1 MIRQNFQQI
10 ALVRLDDA
18 QALLDKNQYDGCC
31 YLAGYCIELALKAVT
46 CKLMGRDDFFSLAR
60 PESVRASKIHNLR
73 ELIILSGL
81 WQEFE
86 ELEKND
92 PLIFANWAVILNN
105 IKWSEQLRYEIGLTE
120 IQATNVVEAIAH
132 PQNGI
137 LRWIKNYW

>member
-10 ALVRLDDA
+10 AQVRLDDA

-31 YLAGYCIELALKAVT
+31 YLAGYCIELALKAVA

-60 PESVRASKIHNLR
+60 PESVRAFKIHNLR
-73 ELIILSGL
+73 ELIILAGL
-81 WQEFE
+81 WQQFE
-86 ELEKND
+86 DLAVQD
-92 PLIFANWAVILNN
+92 PPIFANWSVILNN

-120 IQATNVVEAIAH
+120 TQAINVVNAIAH

-137 LRWIKNYW
+137 LKWIKNYW